1 MKDDAVLRVLDS
13 FREAVARGVSSRG
26 AFERL
31 KGQFL
36 GREKGLVPAL
46 FAGLKDLAPDRRA
59 EFGAR
64 ANAAKREVEQEIARL
79 GEEITR
85 REGEASERAA
95 AVDVT
100 LPGRRPR
107 AGAYHPLT
115 IVRRRI
121 EEIFLRMGYSV
132 ADGPEIE
139 NDFHNFAS
147 LNFPPEHPARDTQDT
162 FFVDL
167 PAASPLLLRT
177 HTSPVQIREL
187 RKRGAPLRMVM
198 PGRVYRK
205 DEVDATHSP
214 VFHQV
219 EALVVDRGISMADLK
234 GTVELF
240 LKEMFGEGTKARFI
254 PTFFPFVEPGA
265 DIHMSCIFC
274 RGEGC
279 RKCKGSGWI
288 EIMGAGAVH
297 PRVLSACGVDPEE
310 YTGFAFGGGIDRIAL
325 LLYGFPDLRLLF
337 EGDER
342 FLSQYAARPLGDPA

>member
-1 MKDDAVLRVLDS
+1 MTDDAVLRVLDT
-13 FREAVARGVSSRG
+13 FREAISRGVSSRG
-26 AFERL
+26 DFERL

-36 GREKGLVPAL
+36 GREKGLVPGL
-46 FAGLKDLAPDRRA
+46 FAGLKDLPPGQRA

-64 ANAAKREVEQEIARL
+64 VNAAKREVEEEIARL
-79 GEEITR
+79 GEEIGR
-85 REGEASERAA
+85 REGEASERAS

-100 LPGRRPR
+100 LPGRRLR
-107 AGAYHPLT
+107 TGAYHPLT

-177 HTSPVQIREL
+177 HTSPVQIREM
-187 RKRGAPLRMVM
+187 RRRGAPLRMVM

-219 EALVVDRGISMADLK
+219 EALVVDRGIAMADLK

-240 LKEMFGEGTKARFI
+240 LKELFGEGTKARFI

-274 RGEGC
+274 GGAGC

-288 EIMGAGAVH
+288 EIMGAGSVH
-297 PRVLSACGVDPEE
+297 PRVLAACGIDPEE
-310 YTGFAFGGGIDRIAL
+310 FTGFAFGGGIDRIAL